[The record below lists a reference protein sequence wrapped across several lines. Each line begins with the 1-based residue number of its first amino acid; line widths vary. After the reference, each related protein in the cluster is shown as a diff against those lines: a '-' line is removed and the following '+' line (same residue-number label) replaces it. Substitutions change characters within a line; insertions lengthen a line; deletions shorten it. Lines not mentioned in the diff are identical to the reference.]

1 MKLLDENGIVAA
13 AGSEKGFVP
22 PDGMAV
28 TKISLTVHSP
38 KLWDVDSPS
47 LYCVWAEVFDESE
60 YDCGN
65 TVHGFRS
72 FRADPEH
79 GFMIE

>member
-38 KLWDVDSPS
+38 SFGWSILRRCTVFGQRFLMKVNMTAGIPFMVQKLQSRSRAW
-47 LYCVWAEVFDESE
+47 LY
-60 YDCGN
+60 
-65 TVHGFRS
+65 
-72 FRADPEH
+72 
-79 GFMIE
+79 IE